1 MKSLVFAKRNFKEL
15 IRDPLSLIFSIGLP
29 VLLLALMSTIQK
41 NIAVDIFKIESF
53 APGMVIFSFSF
64 ISLFSGMLIS
74 KDRMSSFL
82 TRLFTSPLKAFDY
95 IVGYTIPL
103 VMLSILQCIC
113 CFLTAITFG
122 LNINLNLL
130 YTILALIPISLLFV
144 SIGIIIGTL
153 FTDKQSSGVASVLIQ
168 IVALFS
174 GLWFDLSLVGGVVE
188 KIAKSLPFFH
198 SLEIVKDIM
207 NGKVGAISLTNILF
221 VSIYIVATIVIA
233 VLVFKRKMHSDKV

>member
-1 MKSLVFAKRNFKEL
+1 MRSLVFAKRNFKEL

-64 ISLFSGMLIS
+64 ISLFSGMLIA

-82 TRLFTSPLKAFDY
+82 TRLFTSPLKALDY

-113 CFLTAITFG
+113 CFLTAMAFG
-122 LNINLNLL
+122 LSINLNLL
-130 YTILALIPISLLFV
+130 YTILALIPIS
-144 SIGIIIGTL
+144 
-153 FTDKQSSGVASVLIQ
+153 
-168 IVALFS
+168 
-174 GLWFDLSLVGGVVE
+174 
-188 KIAKSLPFFH
+188 
-198 SLEIVKDIM
+198 
-207 NGKVGAISLTNILF
+207 
-221 VSIYIVATIVIA
+221 
-233 VLVFKRKMHSDKV
+233 